1 MDVYQQWR
9 CVSSRGVVSSG
20 GVSVAEVWSAV
31 EVCQ

>member
-20 GVSVAEVWSAV
+20 GVSVVELSAV